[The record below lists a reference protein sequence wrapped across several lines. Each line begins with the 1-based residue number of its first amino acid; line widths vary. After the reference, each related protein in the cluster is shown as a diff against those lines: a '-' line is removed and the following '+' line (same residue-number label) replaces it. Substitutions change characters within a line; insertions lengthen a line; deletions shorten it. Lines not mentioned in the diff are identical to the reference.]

1 MTEHRCL
8 FVQGDHY
15 ILARVCYHPAEKPKL
30 YADANV
36 LYGPFDPE
44 VDEPFVMVHSKG
56 HAKEDFADIER
67 EMAFENVVLPDPMR
81 QAIFAMIE
89 KPPTEEI
96 RCWSQNG
103 EVVDDPGEW
112 GAEGYPY

>member
-8 FVQGDHY
+8 FVRGDHY
-15 ILARVCYHPAEKPKL
+15 VLARVCYDPAVNPTL

-44 VDEPFVMVHSKG
+44 VDEPFVIVHSQG
-56 HAKEDFADIER
+56 HTKPDFADIEK
-67 EMAFENVVLPDPMR
+67 EMANEKVVLPDLMR
-81 QAIFAMIE
+81 HAIFAMIE
-89 KPPTEEI
+89 KPPTEGI

-112 GAEGYPY
+112 GAEVYPY